1 MMQTLTLRIAQF
13 IRKNNPQSSSLEVLQ
28 YGISIFLNTA
38 LVVVFVCIV
47 SILTDTL
54 PRALAVFGAFIC
66 LRYVSGGLHLR
77 SSTSCNIVSVAV
89 LLFIIHLPDF
99 PQYVTI
105 ALTCWALV
113 LVALH
118 APRSRAK
125 NNYAGEKYRLL
136 LKYIGVAI
144 VCSNFAW
151 MSPVVAASFW
161 IQSVMM
167 TNTVYYLTGRFD
179 PEQRFFTR

>member
-1 MMQTLTLRIAQF
+1 MIQALTLRIAQF
-13 IRKNNPQSSSLEVLQ
+13 IRKNNPHSSSLEVLQ
-28 YGISIFLNTA
+28 YGISIFLNTT
-38 LVVVFVCIV
+38 LVVVFVCAV
-47 SILTDTL
+47 SAMTDSLT
-54 PRALAVFGAFIC
+54 RALAVFCSFVS

-77 SSTSCNIVSVAV
+77 SSTSCNIASIIV
-89 LLFIIHLPDF
+89 LLVIIHLPDF

-105 ALTCWALV
+105 ALTCWAALH
-113 LVALH
+113 VALH

-144 VCSNFAW
+144 VCSNFLW
-151 MSPVVAASFW
+151 MSPVVASAFW

-167 TNTVYYLTGRFD
+167 TNVVYYLIGRFD